1 MDIRTTHSN
10 TPPNSPDLF
19 MMETCRKVLN
29 FNAIH
34 SYYREMLFYIIRTLP
49 VNVPNQDEEIK
60 IYILF
65 RQTDEMKRIIKKI
78 EGLIIMYNLN
88 I

>member
-1 MDIRTTHSN
+1 MEPNTTFPD
-10 TPPNSPDLF
+10 TPPNSPAPF
-19 MMETCRKVLN
+19 NGEIVGVPFN
-29 FNAIH
+29 FNIKF
-34 SYYREMLFYIIRTLP
+34 SYYREQLVNIVNNLP
-49 VNVPNQDEEIK
+49 INMPNKDEELK

-78 EGLIIMYNLN
+78 EGLMIMYNLN